1 MYIQKSNNGYS
12 WYSKVKSKD
21 MGGNELEGYLTF
33 FFKKGYEPQPQELND
48 RHAYEGELYFRDST
62 GKERKVFP
70 RVNEYNGNKTIQFML
85 LEAISEEVN
94 HGGLGTQYQ
103 TTLNGEED
111 EEYYRAKETFD
122 RNESEDLHFY

>member
-1 MYIQKSNNGYS
+1 
-12 WYSKVKSKD
+12 

-48 RHAYEGELYFRDST
+48 RHSYEGELYFRDST

-85 LEAISEEVN
+85 LEATGEEVN

-111 EEYYRAKETFD
+111 EEYYRVKETFD
-122 RNESEDLHFY
+122 RNENEDLHFY